1 MKLKVNNFAKI
12 KEADIIID
20 GITVIAGEN
29 NTGKSTIGKILFSL
43 FNSLSNVDLKV
54 TEERIKETALTN
66 RSIIQ
71 NKLSDSELSRNVI
84 NRITLEITKIIN
96 NVIWEQ
102 IRNSGEYFDSSF
114 YQKIKKVM
122 ESKFEIVKEK
132 RDSWDEIIEYIC
144 KNMKE
149 VFDIPEEKI
158 ILEIVSRYF
167 NEVFHFQIESLSA
180 NEEDETSLILEIKD
194 KKDRLVFKD
203 NNCIKLE
210 DNIKLIHN
218 AIYIDNPFVID
229 DMGYYVSNRNT
240 MSDFLVELLTDTMED
255 GFMDGLVGTV
265 RAKEKFNDIYES
277 LNNVV
282 NGEIGFNSMN
292 NEYYLKSND
301 FNKPISLTNLSTGM
315 KSFVILKILLEK
327 GCIRE
332 KDVIILDEPEIHL
345 HPQWQIIYAELIVL
359 IQKYFDLS
367 VVITTHS
374 PYFVDAINLF
384 SCKHG
389 TDSKVNY
396 YLSDNVDNEVTMEC
410 VTEHIDLIYQKMASP
425 IQELE
430 NLRYELNNN

>member
-1 MKLKVNNFAKI
+1 
-12 KEADIIID
+12 
-20 GITVIAGEN
+20 
-29 NTGKSTIGKILFSL
+29 
-43 FNSLSNVDLKV
+43 
-54 TEERIKETALTN
+54 
-66 RSIIQ
+66 
-71 NKLSDSELSRNVI
+71 
-84 NRITLEITKIIN
+84 
-96 NVIWEQ
+96 
-102 IRNSGEYFDSSF
+102 
-114 YQKIKKVM
+114 
-122 ESKFEIVKEK
+122 
-132 RDSWDEIIEYIC
+132 
-144 KNMKE
+144 
-149 VFDIPEEKI
+149 
-158 ILEIVSRYF
+158 
-167 NEVFHFQIESLSA
+167 
-180 NEEDETSLILEIKD
+180 
-194 KKDRLVFKD
+194 
-203 NNCIKLE
+203 
-210 DNIKLIHN
+210 
-218 AIYIDNPFVID
+218 
-229 DMGYYVSNRNT
+229 
-240 MSDFLVELLTDTMED
+240 
-255 GFMDGLVGTV
+255 MDGLVGTV

-367 VVITTHS
+367 VVVTTHS

>member
-1 MKLKVNNFAKI
+1 M
-12 KEADIIID
+12 
-20 GITVIAGEN
+20 
-29 NTGKSTIGKILFSL
+29 
-43 FNSLSNVDLKV
+43 
-54 TEERIKETALTN
+54 
-66 RSIIQ
+66 
-71 NKLSDSELSRNVI
+71 
-84 NRITLEITKIIN
+84 LEITKIIN

-367 VVITTHS
+367 VVVTTHS

>member
-301 FNKPISLTNLSTGM
+301 FNKPISLTNLST
-315 KSFVILKILLEK
+315 
-327 GCIRE
+327 
-332 KDVIILDEPEIHL
+332 
-345 HPQWQIIYAELIVL
+345 
-359 IQKYFDLS
+359 
-367 VVITTHS
+367 
-374 PYFVDAINLF
+374 
-384 SCKHG
+384 
-389 TDSKVNY
+389 
-396 YLSDNVDNEVTMEC
+396 
-410 VTEHIDLIYQKMASP
+410 
-425 IQELE
+425 
-430 NLRYELNNN
+430 

>member
-84 NRITLEITKIIN
+84 NRITLEITKMIN

-102 IRNSGEYFDSSF
+102 ISNSGEYFDSSF

-122 ESKFEIVKEK
+122 ESKFEIVKE
-132 RDSWDEIIEYIC
+132 RRVSWDEIIEYIC

-229 DMGYYVSNRNT
+229 DMGYYGSNRNT

-255 GFMDGLVGTV
+255 DFMDGLVGTV
-265 RAKEKFNDIYES
+265 RAKEKFKDIYES

-282 NGEIGFNSMN
+282 NGEIGFNSTN

-301 FNKPISLTNLSTGM
+301 FNKPISLNNLSTGM

-367 VVITTHS
+367 VVVTTHS

>member
-210 DNIKLIHN
+210 DNIKLIH
-218 AIYIDNPFVID
+218 
-229 DMGYYVSNRNT
+229 
-240 MSDFLVELLTDTMED
+240 
-255 GFMDGLVGTV
+255 
-265 RAKEKFNDIYES
+265 
-277 LNNVV
+277 
-282 NGEIGFNSMN
+282 
-292 NEYYLKSND
+292 
-301 FNKPISLTNLSTGM
+301 
-315 KSFVILKILLEK
+315 
-327 GCIRE
+327 
-332 KDVIILDEPEIHL
+332 
-345 HPQWQIIYAELIVL
+345 
-359 IQKYFDLS
+359 
-367 VVITTHS
+367 
-374 PYFVDAINLF
+374 
-384 SCKHG
+384 
-389 TDSKVNY
+389 
-396 YLSDNVDNEVTMEC
+396 
-410 VTEHIDLIYQKMASP
+410 
-425 IQELE
+425 
-430 NLRYELNNN
+430 